1 MHGVTTRGRRI
12 LVVEDDPDI
21 ATMLEHALTREQ
33 YVVSVARDGEQGIKQ
48 AGHLLPDLVILDL
61 MLPEIGGFEVLKA
74 IKRSEKASS
83 TRVIIL
89 TARKDEVD
97 RILGFELG
105 ADDFVIKPFS
115 PRELMLRVRSVLQ
128 RTRPS
133 SDKKSDEVLRM
144 GPIEVNKA
152 LHQATIDGKPLD
164 LTLTEFRLLSEIL
177 SASGRVRTR
186 ESLLADVWGYD
197 AEVISR
203 TVDTHVRR
211 LRSKM
216 GPAAKWLV
224 TVRGIGYKMQDPA
237 SER

>member
-1 MHGVTTRGRRI
+1 MHGVTSKGKRI

-21 ATMLEHALTREQ
+21 ATMLEHALTREH
-33 YVVSVARDGEQGIKQ
+33 YVVSIARDGEQGIKE
-48 AGHLLPDLVILDL
+48 AGRLLPDLVILDL

-74 IKRSEKASS
+74 IKRSEKASNA
-83 TRVIIL
+83 RVIIL

-128 RTRPS
+128 RARPAP
-133 SDKKSDEVLRM
+133 DRKKEEVLRM

-152 LHQATIDGKPLD
+152 LHQATVDGKPLD

-177 SASGRVRTR
+177 QAGGRVRSR

-216 GPAAKWLV
+216 GSAAEWLV
-224 TVRGIGYKMQDPA
+224 TVRGIGYKMQDP
-237 SER
+237 SSDR

>member
-21 ATMLEHALTREQ
+21 ATMLEHALAKEQ
-33 YVVSVARDGEQGIKQ
+33 YVVSVARDGDQGIKQ
-48 AGHLLPDLVILDL
+48 AGRLMPDLIILDL

-74 IKRSEKASS
+74 IKRSEKTSNS
-83 TRVIIL
+83 RVIIL

-105 ADDFVIKPFS
+105 ADDFVVKPFS

-128 RTRPS
+128 RSRPAL
-133 SDKKSDEVLRM
+133 DKQTDEVLRM

-152 LHQATIDGKPLD
+152 VHQATVNGKPLD

-177 SASGRVRTR
+177 QAGGRVRSR

-224 TVRGIGYKMQDPA
+224 TVRGIGYKMQNPEA
-237 SER
+237 ER

>member
-1 MHGVTTRGRRI
+1 MHGVATRGRRV

-21 ATMLEHALTREQ
+21 ATMLEHALSKEK
-33 YVVSVARDGEQGIKQ
+33 YVVSVAKDGSEGIEQ
-48 AGHLLPDLVILDL
+48 ADRLLPDLIILDL
-61 MLPEIGGFEVLKA
+61 MLPEVGGFEVLKA
-74 IKRSEKASS
+74 IKRSEKAAD

-105 ADDFVIKPFS
+105 ADDFVVKPFS

-128 RTRPS
+128 RARPPAEEP
-133 SDKKSDEVLRM
+133 KHEVVRM

-152 LHQATIDGKPLD
+152 LHQARVDGRILD
-164 LTLTEFRLLSEIL
+164 LTLTEFRLLTEIL
-177 SASGRVRTR
+177 QAAGRVRSR
-186 ESLLADVWGYD
+186 ESLLSDVWGYD

-224 TVRGIGYKMQDPA
+224 TVRGVGYKMQNPA
-237 SER
+237 TDS